1 MIDNNINPSLGET
14 IKRGW
19 DWIIF
24 IIRLISRIGGFKSWV
39 RALRQLVYT
48 LRNRHQR
55 ALESDESSN
64 SDITSDNSNSPK
76 VEFYDS
82 SKFPF
87 VETLEANWQL
97 IRQELN
103 QLQGSNFI
111 DYSEKFLYKNGW
123 KTLGLY
129 AFGIKIERNCE
140 LCPETTK
147 LIEKIP
153 NLFTAAFSAL
163 EAGTHITPH
172 AGHPE
177 QVLRC
182 HLGLVVP
189 DRCGI
194 RVGNYTRNWAEGQ
207 CLIFDDTFEHEAW
220 NQSDRTRIVLL
231 IDFKYSF

>member
-1 MIDNNINPSLGET
+1 MNNDNINSSLGEL

-19 DWIIF
+19 NWIVF
-24 IIRLISRIGGFKSWV
+24 IIRLISRVGSFKSWF
-39 RALRQLVYT
+39 RALHQLIFI
-48 LRNRHQR
+48 LRNRQQPIQGSNPS
-55 ALESDESSN
+55 SDLSSTV
-64 SDITSDNSNSPK
+64 TSTATLTETR

-87 VETLEANWQL
+87 VANLEANWQI

-123 KTLGLY
+123 ETFGLY

-153 NLFTAAFSAL
+153 NLFTAAFSSL
-163 EAGTHITPH
+163 QAGTHITPRT
-172 AGHPE
+172 GYLE

-194 RVGNYTRNWAEGQ
+194 RVGEYTRNWAEGG
-207 CLIFDDTFEHEAW
+207 A
-220 NQSDRTRIVLL
+220 
-231 IDFKYSF
+231 